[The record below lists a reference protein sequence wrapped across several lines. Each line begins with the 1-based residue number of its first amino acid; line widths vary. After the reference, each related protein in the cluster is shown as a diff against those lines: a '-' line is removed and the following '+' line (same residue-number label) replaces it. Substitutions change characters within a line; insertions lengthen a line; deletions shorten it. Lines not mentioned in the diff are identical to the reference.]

1 LIRID
6 RQDDMSYVLL
16 IANDRGFDMQNYII
30 DAANRRWGIRRT
42 CANMPARAYHAM
54 LIDDI
59 DDTSDIL
66 PGIIGFYAETID
78 DAKRKLLA

>member
-1 LIRID
+1 
-6 RQDDMSYVLL
+6 
-16 IANDRGFDMQNYII
+16 
-30 DAANRRWGIRRT
+30 
-42 CANMPARAYHAM
+42 MPARAYHAM